1 MLHGKK
7 AAQNSED
14 AAKEA
19 FSGKLLGSNLP
30 SIKIYLKDFDNKI
43 SIVELIILS
52 KLENSKSEVR
62 RLIRGNA
69 IKIDDQIITDEKF
82 IIDKHLSNKNYL
94 KLSIGKKRHLKIE
107 LN

>member
-7 AAQNSED
+7 AAQSSEK
-14 AAKEA
+14 AAIEI
-19 FSGKLLGSNLP
+19 FSGKSLSSNMP
-30 SIKIYLKDFDNKI
+30 SMKIQTKDFDNKI
-43 SIVELIILS
+43 SILDLVIFS

-69 IKIDDQIITDEKF
+69 VKIDNQIITDEKF
-82 IIDKHLSNKNYL
+82 IIDKHFSSKNYF

-107 LN
+107 LD